1 MNDVYE
7 NDMKFLP
14 FLKFLDKYKKVLVI
28 LVILI
33 ISTLSFFVISNQIQK
48 DANEKASLIY
58 NDWNKEISLEAPS
71 KQNLDAIL
79 SKLLKEYPKTG
90 YTQLALLNMANF
102 DANLNNLEDSLKN
115 FEKLIDLTDGF
126 NGNKILNKISRVSS
140 ARILLSLE
148 RHDEAIEMIEAFSSS
163 NTNGY
168 IHELTGDILVK
179 QEKNDLA
186 KAQYEMAVKK
196 YSDETSKS
204 IISMKIANMSK

>member
-1 MNDVYE
+1 MNDIYE
-7 NDMKFLP
+7 NNMKFLP
-14 FLKFLDKYKKVLVI
+14 FLKFLDKYKKMLII

-33 ISTLSFFVISNQIQK
+33 IFVLSFFVISNQLQK
-48 DANEKASLIY
+48 GANEKASIIY
-58 NDWNKEISLEAPS
+58 NDWNEEISQETPS
-71 KQNLDAIL
+71 IQNLDIIL
-79 SKLLKEYPKTG
+79 NQLLKEYPKTG
-90 YTQLALLNMANF
+90 YTQLALLNKANF
-102 DANLNNLEDSLKN
+102 DANSNNLEDSLKN
-115 FEKLIDLTDGF
+115 FEKLIDLTEGF

-148 RHDEAIEMIEAFSSS
+148 QYDEAIKMIETFSSS

-204 IISMKIANMSK
+204 IISMKIANMGN

>member
-58 NDWNKEISLEAPS
+58 NDWNKEFSLEAPS

-79 SKLLKEYPKTG
+79 SLLLKEYPKTG

-115 FEKLIDLTDGF
+115 FEKLIDLTEGF

>member
-1 MNDVYE
+1 MNDIYE
-7 NDMKFLP
+7 NNMKFLP
-14 FLKFLDKYKKVLVI
+14 FLKFLDKYKKMLII

-33 ISTLSFFVISNQIQK
+33 IFVLSFFVISNQLQK
-48 DANEKASLIY
+48 GANEKASIIY
-58 NDWNKEISLEAPS
+58 NDWNEEISQETPS
-71 KQNLDAIL
+71 IQNLDIIL
-79 SKLLKEYPKTG
+79 NQLLKEYPKTG
-90 YTQLALLNMANF
+90 YTQLALLNKANF
-102 DANLNNLEDSLKN
+102 DANSNNLEDSLKN
-115 FEKLIDLTDGF
+115 FEKLIDLTEGF

-148 RHDEAIEMIEAFSSS
+148 QYDEAIKMIETFSSS

-204 IISMKIANMSK
+204 IISMKIANMSN

>member
-28 LVILI
+28 LIILI
-33 ISTLSFFVISNQIQK
+33 IFTLSFFVISNQLQK

-79 SKLLKEYPKTG
+79 SMLLKEYPKTG

-102 DANLNNLEDSLKN
+102 DANLNNLEDSLKR

>member
-14 FLKFLDKYKKVLVI
+14 FLKFLDKYKKMLII

-33 ISTLSFFVISNQIQK
+33 IFIFSFFVISSQLQK
-48 DANEKASLIY
+48 GANEKASIIY
-58 NDWNKEISLEAPS
+58 NDWNEEISKETPS
-71 KQNLDAIL
+71 IQNLDIIL
-79 SKLLKEYPKTG
+79 NQLLKEYPKTG
-90 YTQLALLNMANF
+90 YTQLALLNKANF
-102 DANLNNLEDSLKN
+102 DANSNNLEDSLKN
-115 FEKLIDLTDGF
+115 FEKLIDLTEGF

-140 ARILLSLE
+140 ARILLSQE
-148 RHDEAIEMIEAFSSS
+148 QYDEAIKMIETFSSS

-196 YSDETSKS
+196 YSDETLKS
-204 IISMKIANMSK
+204 IISMKIANMGN

>member
-14 FLKFLDKYKKVLVI
+14 FLKFLDKYKKVLVF

-79 SKLLKEYPKTG
+79 SMLLKEYPKTG

-148 RHDEAIEMIEAFSSS
+148 KHDEAIEMIEAFSSS

>member
-14 FLKFLDKYKKVLVI
+14 FLKFLDKYKKVLI
-28 LVILI
+28 TLVILI
-33 ISTLSFFVISNQIQK
+33 IFTLSFFVISNQLQK

-71 KQNLDAIL
+71 KENLDAIL
-79 SKLLKEYPKTG
+79 SMLLKEYPKTG

-140 ARILLSLE
+140 ARILLSME

>member
-1 MNDVYE
+1 MNDIYE
-7 NDMKFLP
+7 NNMKFLP
-14 FLKFLDKYKKVLVI
+14 FLKFLDKYKKMLII

-33 ISTLSFFVISNQIQK
+33 IFIFSFFVISSQLQK
-48 DANEKASLIY
+48 GANEKASIIY
-58 NDWNKEISLEAPS
+58 NDWNEEISQETPS
-71 KQNLDAIL
+71 IQNLDIIL
-79 SKLLKEYPKTG
+79 NQLLKEYPKTG
-90 YTQLALLNMANF
+90 YTQLALLNRANF
-102 DANLNNLEDSLKN
+102 DANSNNLEDSLKN
-115 FEKLIDLTDGF
+115 FEKLIDLTEGF

-140 ARILLSLE
+140 ARILLSQE
-148 RHDEAIEMIEAFSSS
+148 QYDEAIKMIETFSSS

-204 IISMKIANMSK
+204 IISMKIANMGN

>member
-1 MNDVYE
+1 MNDIYE
-7 NDMKFLP
+7 NNMKFLP
-14 FLKFLDKYKKVLVI
+14 FLKFLDKYKKMLII

-33 ISTLSFFVISNQIQK
+33 IFILSFFVISNQLQK
-48 DANEKASLIY
+48 GANEKASIIY
-58 NDWNKEISLEAPS
+58 NDWNEEISKETPS
-71 KQNLDAIL
+71 IQNLDIIL
-79 SKLLKEYPKTG
+79 NQLLKEYPKTG
-90 YTQLALLNMANF
+90 YTQLALLNKANF
-102 DANLNNLEDSLKN
+102 DANSNNLEDSLKN
-115 FEKLIDLTDGF
+115 FEKLIDLTEGF

-140 ARILLSLE
+140 ARILLSQE
-148 RHDEAIEMIEAFSSS
+148 QYDEAIKMIETFSSS

-204 IISMKIANMSK
+204 IISMKIANMSN

>member
-1 MNDVYE
+1 MNDIYE
-7 NDMKFLP
+7 NNMKFLP
-14 FLKFLDKYKKVLVI
+14 FLKFLDKYKKMLII

-33 ISTLSFFVISNQIQK
+33 IFILSFFVISNQLQK
-48 DANEKASLIY
+48 MANEKASIIY
-58 NDWNKEISLEAPS
+58 NDWNEEISQETPS
-71 KQNLDAIL
+71 IQNLDIIL
-79 SKLLKEYPKTG
+79 NQLLKEYPKTG
-90 YTQLALLNMANF
+90 YTQLALLNKANF
-102 DANLNNLEDSLKN
+102 DANSNNLEDSLKN
-115 FEKLIDLTDGF
+115 FEKLINLTEGF

-140 ARILLSLE
+140 ARILLSQE
-148 RHDEAIEMIEAFSSS
+148 QYDEAIKMIETFSSS

-204 IISMKIANMSK
+204 IISMKIANMGN

>member
-14 FLKFLDKYKKVLVI
+14 FLKFLDKYKKVLII

-33 ISTLSFFVISNQIQK
+33 IFILSFFVISNQLQK
-48 DANEKASLIY
+48 MANEKASIIY
-58 NDWNKEISLEAPS
+58 NDWNEEISKETPS
-71 KQNLDAIL
+71 IQNLDIIL
-79 SKLLKEYPKTG
+79 NQLLKEYPKTG
-90 YTQLALLNMANF
+90 YTQLALLNKANF
-102 DANLNNLEDSLKN
+102 DANSNNLEDSLKN

-148 RHDEAIEMIEAFSSS
+148 QYDEAIKMIETFSSS

-204 IISMKIANMSK
+204 IISMKIANMSN

>member
-14 FLKFLDKYKKVLVI
+14 FLKFLDKYKRV

-33 ISTLSFFVISNQIQK
+33 ILIIFTLSFFVISNQLQK

-79 SKLLKEYPKTG
+79 SILLKEYPKTG

-115 FEKLIDLTDGF
+115 FEKLIDLTEGF

-140 ARILLSLE
+140 ARILLSQE
-148 RHDEAIEMIEAFSSS
+148 QYDEAIKMIETFSSS

-204 IISMKIANMSK
+204 IISMKIANMGN

>member
-33 ISTLSFFVISNQIQK
+33 IFTLSFFVISNQLQK

-79 SKLLKEYPKTG
+79 NILLKEYPKTG

-186 KAQYEMAVKK
+186 KAQYEMAVNK

>member
-14 FLKFLDKYKKVLVI
+14 FLKFLDKYKKVLII

-33 ISTLSFFVISNQIQK
+33 IFILSFFVISNQLQK
-48 DANEKASLIY
+48 MANEKASIIY
-58 NDWNKEISLEAPS
+58 NDWNEEISKETPS
-71 KQNLDAIL
+71 IQNLDIIL
-79 SKLLKEYPKTG
+79 NQLLKEYPKTG
-90 YTQLALLNMANF
+90 YTQLALLNKANF
-102 DANLNNLEDSLKN
+102 DANSNNLEDSLKN
-115 FEKLIDLTDGF
+115 FEKLINLTEGF

-148 RHDEAIEMIEAFSSS
+148 RYDEAIKMIETFSSS

-196 YSDETSKS
+196 YSDETLKS
-204 IISMKIANMSK
+204 IISMKIANMGN

>member
-1 MNDVYE
+1 MNDIYE

-28 LVILI
+28 LIILI

-79 SKLLKEYPKTG
+79 NMLLKEYPKTG

>member
-1 MNDVYE
+1 MNDIYE
-7 NDMKFLP
+7 NNMKFLP
-14 FLKFLDKYKKVLVI
+14 FLKFLDKYKKMLII

-33 ISTLSFFVISNQIQK
+33 IFILSFFVISNQLQK
-48 DANEKASLIY
+48 GANEKASIIY
-58 NDWNKEISLEAPS
+58 NDWNEEISQETPS
-71 KQNLDAIL
+71 IQNLDIIL
-79 SKLLKEYPKTG
+79 NQLLKEYPKTG
-90 YTQLALLNMANF
+90 YTQLALLNKANF
-102 DANLNNLEDSLKN
+102 DANSNNLEDSLKN
-115 FEKLIDLTDGF
+115 FEKLIDLTEGF

-148 RHDEAIEMIEAFSSS
+148 QYDEAIKMIETFSSS

-204 IISMKIANMSK
+204 IISMKIANMGN

>member
-1 MNDVYE
+1 MNDIYE
-7 NDMKFLP
+7 NNMKFLP
-14 FLKFLDKYKKVLVI
+14 FLKFLDKYKKMLII

-33 ISTLSFFVISNQIQK
+33 IFIFSFFVISSQLQK
-48 DANEKASLIY
+48 GANEKASIIY
-58 NDWNKEISLEAPS
+58 NDWNEEISKETPS
-71 KQNLDAIL
+71 IQNLDIIL
-79 SKLLKEYPKTG
+79 NQLLKEYPKTG
-90 YTQLALLNMANF
+90 YTQLALLNKANF
-102 DANLNNLEDSLKN
+102 DANSNNLEDSLKN
-115 FEKLIDLTDGF
+115 FEKLIDLTEGF

-148 RHDEAIEMIEAFSSS
+148 QYDEAIKMIETFSSS

-204 IISMKIANMSK
+204 IISMKIANMSN

>member
-1 MNDVYE
+1 MNDIYE
-7 NDMKFLP
+7 NNMKFLP
-14 FLKFLDKYKKVLVI
+14 FLKFLDKYKKMLII

-33 ISTLSFFVISNQIQK
+33 IFILSFFVISNQLQK
-48 DANEKASLIY
+48 GANEKASIIY
-58 NDWNKEISLEAPS
+58 NDWNEEISQETPS
-71 KQNLDAIL
+71 IQNLDIIL
-79 SKLLKEYPKTG
+79 NQLLKEYPKTG
-90 YTQLALLNMANF
+90 YTQLALLNKANF
-102 DANLNNLEDSLKN
+102 DANSNNLEDSLKN
-115 FEKLIDLTDGF
+115 FEKLINLTEGF

-148 RHDEAIEMIEAFSSS
+148 QYDEAIKMIETFSSS

-204 IISMKIANMSK
+204 IISMKIANMGN

>member
-28 LVILI
+28 LIILI

-79 SKLLKEYPKTG
+79 NMLLKEYPKTG

>member
-1 MNDVYE
+1 MNDIYE
-7 NDMKFLP
+7 NNMKFLP
-14 FLKFLDKYKKVLVI
+14 FLKFLDKYKKMLII

-33 ISTLSFFVISNQIQK
+33 IFIFSFFVISNQLQK
-48 DANEKASLIY
+48 GANEKASIIY
-58 NDWNKEISLEAPS
+58 NDWNEEISQETPS
-71 KQNLDAIL
+71 IQNLDIIL
-79 SKLLKEYPKTG
+79 NQLLKEYPKTG
-90 YTQLALLNMANF
+90 YTQLALLNKANF
-102 DANLNNLEDSLKN
+102 DANSNNLEDSLKN
-115 FEKLIDLTDGF
+115 FEKLIDLTEGF

-148 RHDEAIEMIEAFSSS
+148 QYDEAIKMIETFSSS

-204 IISMKIANMSK
+204 IISMKIANMSN

>member
-14 FLKFLDKYKKVLVI
+14 FLKFLDKYKRVLVI
-28 LVILI
+28 SIILI
-33 ISTLSFFVISNQIQK
+33 IFTLSFFVISNQLQK

-79 SKLLKEYPKTG
+79 SILLKEYPKTG

-186 KAQYEMAVKK
+186 KAQYEMAVNK

>member
-1 MNDVYE
+1 MNDIYE

-28 LVILI
+28 LIILI
-33 ISTLSFFVISNQIQK
+33 IFTLSFFVISNQLQK

-79 SKLLKEYPKTG
+79 SMLLKEYPKTG

-140 ARILLSLE
+140 ARLLLSLE

>member
-1 MNDVYE
+1 MNDIYE
-7 NDMKFLP
+7 NNMKFLP
-14 FLKFLDKYKKVLVI
+14 FLKFLDKYKKMLII

-33 ISTLSFFVISNQIQK
+33 IFILSFFVISNQLQK
-48 DANEKASLIY
+48 GANEKASIIY
-58 NDWNKEISLEAPS
+58 NDWNEEISQETPS
-71 KQNLDAIL
+71 IQNLDIIL
-79 SKLLKEYPKTG
+79 NQLLKEYPKTG
-90 YTQLALLNMANF
+90 YTQLALLNKANF
-102 DANLNNLEDSLKN
+102 DANSNNLEDSLKN
-115 FEKLIDLTDGF
+115 FEKLIDLTEGF

-148 RHDEAIEMIEAFSSS
+148 QYDEAIKMIETFSSS

-204 IISMKIANMSK
+204 IISMKIANMSN

>member
-28 LVILI
+28 LIILI
-33 ISTLSFFVISNQIQK
+33 IFTLSFFVISNQLQK
-48 DANEKASLIY
+48 GANEKASIIY
-58 NDWNKEISLEAPS
+58 NDWNEEISQETPS
-71 KQNLDAIL
+71 IQNLDIIL
-79 SKLLKEYPKTG
+79 NQLLKEYPKTG
-90 YTQLALLNMANF
+90 YTQLALLNKANF
-102 DANLNNLEDSLKN
+102 DANSNNLEDSLKN
-115 FEKLIDLTDGF
+115 FEKLIDLTEGF

-140 ARILLSLE
+140 ARILLSQE
-148 RHDEAIEMIEAFSSS
+148 QYDEAIKMIETFSSS

-204 IISMKIANMSK
+204 IISMKIANMGN

>member
-14 FLKFLDKYKKVLVI
+14 FLKFLDKYKRV

-33 ISTLSFFVISNQIQK
+33 ILIIFTLSFFVISNQLQK

-58 NDWNKEISLEAPS
+58 NDWNKEFSLEAPS

-79 SKLLKEYPKTG
+79 SMLLKEYPKTG

-148 RHDEAIEMIEAFSSS
+148 KHDEAIEMIEAFSSS

>member
-1 MNDVYE
+1 MNDIYE
-7 NDMKFLP
+7 NNMKFLP
-14 FLKFLDKYKKVLVI
+14 FLKFLDKYKKILII

-33 ISTLSFFVISNQIQK
+33 IFILSFFVISNQLQK
-48 DANEKASLIY
+48 GANEKASIIY
-58 NDWNKEISLEAPS
+58 NDWNEEISQETPS
-71 KQNLDAIL
+71 IQNLDIIL
-79 SKLLKEYPKTG
+79 NQLLKEYPKTG
-90 YTQLALLNMANF
+90 YTQLALLNKANF
-102 DANLNNLEDSLKN
+102 DANSNNLEDSLKN
-115 FEKLIDLTDGF
+115 FEKLIDLTEGF

-140 ARILLSLE
+140 ARILLSQE
-148 RHDEAIEMIEAFSSS
+148 QYDEAIKMIETFSSS

-204 IISMKIANMSK
+204 IISMKIANMSN

>member
-14 FLKFLDKYKKVLVI
+14 FLKFLDKYKKALVI

-33 ISTLSFFVISNQIQK
+33 IFTLSFFVISNQLQK

-79 SKLLKEYPKTG
+79 SMLLKEYPKTG

-115 FEKLIDLTDGF
+115 FQKLIDLTDGF